1 MTDSVKEPLL
11 TLGDKQYAIDALN
24 DQTKDL
30 VQGLKVTD
38 AQLRMTQDQLN
49 VMKVARQ
56 APWTNCRKLLRMCSL
71 FLAYSPD
78 FPGVVS
84 EHLPDCGSR
93 IQHKSPVKRQLPS
106 GSLHGRGRLRL

>member
-1 MTDSVKEPLL
+1 MTDSAKQPLL
-11 TLGDKQYAIDALN
+11 TLGEKQYVIDSLN

-56 APWTNCRKLLRMCSL
+56 ALLDQLQEALKDKQPVSGC
-71 FLAYSPD
+71 LA
-78 FPGVVS
+78 
-84 EHLPDCGSR
+84 
-93 IQHKSPVKRQLPS
+93 
-106 GSLHGRGRLRL
+106 

>member
-1 MTDSVKEPLL
+1 MTDSAKQPLL

-30 VQGLKVTD
+30 VQGLQVTD

-56 APWTNCRKLLRMCSL
+56 ALLEQL
-71 FLAYSPD
+71 QEALKD
-78 FPGVVS
+78 V
-84 EHLPDCGSR
+84 
-93 IQHKSPVKRQLPS
+93 QPVA
-106 GSLHGRGRLRL
+106 G

>member
-1 MTDSVKEPLL
+1 MIYKITLCAFYFKTDSAKQPLL

-56 APWTNCRKLLRMCSL
+56 ALLDQL
-71 FLAYSPD
+71 QEALKD
-78 FPGVVS
+78 
-84 EHLPDCGSR
+84 E
-93 IQHKSPVKRQLPS
+93 QPVA
-106 GSLHGRGRLRL
+106 G

>member
-1 MTDSVKEPLL
+1 VISTFQAGLLSTKSVELIFYFMTDSTKQPLL

-56 APWTNCRKLLRMCSL
+56 ALLDQL
-71 FLAYSPD
+71 QEALKDVQP
-78 FPGVVS
+78 VS
-84 EHLPDCGSR
+84 G
-93 IQHKSPVKRQLPS
+93 
-106 GSLHGRGRLRL
+106 